1 MGREERSRRAVEA
14 AVSLARENRLRVEEP
29 VVLNDLFSLMV
40 HLRPAPV
47 VARVATCMP
56 KVRKPISAWLER
68 EIAVTTF
75 LSERGAP
82 VVAPSRELPPGPHER
97 DGFPISFWEYVEP
110 DPNRTPTAAD
120 CSAMLVDL
128 HEVLRSYP
136 GELPML
142 GAGDDIPRMME
153 ELDPASDILSAAD
166 ENLLRASAERLR
178 PFWETLSGDIQ
189 PIHGDAHSG
198 NLIAAREGG
207 LVWIDFED
215 VCRGLGRV
223 GSRDDDGRRS
233 RLQASQPRFQSHGEM
248 HRASDVAGGVEP
260 HSVSRRLPRHQRLER
275 RPPEHARHPRIPSRR
290 HIPLDER
297 RQMKNTY
304 HGRCHCGGIRLR
316 DKENDK

>member
-1 MGREERSRRAVEA
+1 MTNRGDERVGREERSRRAVEA

-142 GAGDDIPRMME
+142 GAGDIPRMME

-198 NLIAAREGG
+198 NLVAAREGG

-215 VCRGLGRV
+215 VCRGPVEWDLATMMDEEAV
-223 GSRDDDGRRS
+223 SRHHNPDFKLMAKCTELRTLQVALSLIAFHDDFRDINGWNEGLRSMLDILASHPGDTS
-233 RLQASQPRFQSHGEM
+233 RLTN
-248 HRASDVAGGVEP
+248 GG
-260 HSVSRRLPRHQRLER
+260 
-275 RPPEHARHPRIPSRR
+275 
-290 HIPLDER
+290 
-297 RQMKNTY
+297 K
-304 HGRCHCGGIRLR
+304 
-316 DKENDK
+316 